1 MDIKLK
7 WGHPMGEGGQDENH
21 LHPEIRALMARLTE
35 MDPRELAEALF
46 HLESFKD
53 FPHIFTNVSRR
64 SHDQS
69 KLFFSRGLK
78 SEMESI
84 YLDLA
89 EHLRKRS
96 EGSVDLMNAVFE
108 FLGKTLLSF
117 IDVPYLTSM
126 N

>member
-1 MDIKLK
+1 MDMKIK
-7 WGHPMGEGGQDENH
+7 WGEPEKESGIENKDQ
-21 LHPEIRALMARLTE
+21 HPEIRALMGRLTE
-35 MDPRELAEALF
+35 MEPRELAEALF

-53 FPHIFTNVSRR
+53 FPQIFTNVSRR
-64 SHDQS
+64 SQDQT
-69 KLFFSRGLK
+69 KLYFSRGLK
-78 SEMESI
+78 NEMESI

-89 EHLRKRS
+89 KHLRKRS
-96 EGSVDLMNAVFE
+96 EGSVALMNAVFE